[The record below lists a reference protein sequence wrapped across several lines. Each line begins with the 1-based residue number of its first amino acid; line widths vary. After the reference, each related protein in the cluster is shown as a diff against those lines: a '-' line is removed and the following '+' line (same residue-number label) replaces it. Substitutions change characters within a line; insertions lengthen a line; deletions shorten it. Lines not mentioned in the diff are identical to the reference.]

1 MRGRT
6 AMIRGTGSPRGTAA
20 LQRHFATPV
29 DEVRA
34 SDQRFPDGAH
44 FRIEIPSVEN
54 PAALRAVVEEARAHK
69 TPIHRTSQGSGAMLL
84 TRAELAEMAVIG
96 ADEGLEVNLF
106 VGPREEY
113 GIGGSVRSPEGMVL
127 AGRLRGLDQLRYA
140 LEDIL
145 RAVDAGIRGFLI
157 ADSGLLQLVNAMVR
171 DGELPTSIVWKI
183 SAVLAPSNPVSF
195 KQLDRHGRHDG
206 QRPQRHEPRSR
217 WPRSAP
223 RARAPIDLYLE
234 APDALGGMVRGNEL
248 AEIATVAAP
257 LYAKFGLRNARMVYP
272 AGEQNMSDVV
282 ANVREKVRRAALALE
297 FLDASAVDLIDLQAR
312 RRRNRSPRAMTL
324 RSDRWV
330 RGDDEVALDSRVAL
344 KMGGASVDAAGG
356 RPIIGLANS
365 SSDLNPCNQP
375 LADYIAPLREGI
387 ESGRRHRRRVPG
399 DLTRRGPA

>member
-1 MRGRT
+1 
-6 AMIRGTGSPRGTAA
+6 
-20 LQRHFATPV
+20 
-29 DEVRA
+29 VRA

-44 FRIEIPSVEN
+44 IRIEIPSVEN
-54 PAALRAVVEEARAHK
+54 PAALRAVVDEARAHK

-195 KQLDRHGRHDG
+195 KQLIDMGGTTVNVPSDMSLLEMAEIRAA
-206 QRPQRHEPRSR
+206 
-217 WPRSAP
+217 SA
-223 RARAPIDLYLE
+223 APIDLYLE

-297 FLDASAVDLIDLQAR
+297 ILDASAVDLIV
-312 RRRNRSPRAMTL
+312 SKP
-324 RSDRWV
+324 
-330 RGDDEVALDSRVAL
+330 
-344 KMGGASVDAAGG
+344 GA
-356 RPIIGLANS
+356 
-365 SSDLNPCNQP
+365 
-375 LADYIAPLREGI
+375 EGI
-387 ESGRRHRRRVPG
+387 GVPQ
-399 DLTRRGPA
+399 P

>member
-1 MRGRT
+1 
-6 AMIRGTGSPRGTAA
+6 MIRGTGSPRGTAA

-29 DEVRA
+29 DTVRA
-34 SDQRFPDGAH
+34 SDERFPDGAH

-54 PAALRAVVEEARAHK
+54 PTALGAVVEEARTHK
-69 TPIHRTSQGSGAMLL
+69 TPIHRVSQGSGAMLL
-84 TRAELAEMAVIG
+84 TRSELAEMAVIG

-140 LEDIL
+140 IEDIL

-195 KQLDRHGRHDG
+195 KQLIDMGGTTVNVPSDVSLV
-206 QRPQRHEPRSR
+206 EL
-217 WPRSAP
+217 AEI
-223 RARAPIDLYLE
+223 RAASGAPIDLYLE

-297 FLDASAVDLIDLQAR
+297 FLDASGVELII
-312 RRRNRSPRAMTL
+312 SKP
-324 RSDRWV
+324 
-330 RGDDEVALDSRVAL
+330 
-344 KMGGASVDAAGG
+344 GA
-356 RPIIGLANS
+356 
-365 SSDLNPCNQP
+365 
-375 LADYIAPLREGI
+375 EGI
-387 ESGRRHRRRVPG
+387 GVPE
-399 DLTRRGPA
+399 P